1 MERPYRGFRSSSL
14 GGAGET
20 DLLKVCA
27 FEMQEMG
34 NKDIPDTLVRLG
46 LIRRPEEAKPYLNRL
61 YREGYRRCVWLCDS
75 VKQLQAAYFEGT
87 AAPDLERWDFK
98 GGEWKLLSEI
108 PDGKLIAYNRLP
120 SIT

>member
-34 NKDIPDTLVRLG
+34 NKD
-46 LIRRPEEAKPYLNRL
+46 
-61 YREGYRRCVWLCDS
+61 
-75 VKQLQAAYFEGT
+75 
-87 AAPDLERWDFK
+87 LERWDFK